1 VSEDRQRP
9 ARYRL
14 TFGLHIPAD
23 LVAVQQTDPDELDAA
38 QAVLSTTLAHGRV

>member
-1 VSEDRQRP
+1 MSEDRQRS

>member
-23 LVAVQQTDPDELDAA
+23 LVAVQQTA
-38 QAVLSTTLAHGRV
+38 QTRWMRHKPSSTTLAHGRV